1 MQKKTLTEREGRR
14 AMNVEQMLA
23 ALIANLDFSW
33 ESLRDYLYILVG
45 ALVQAFAMRLFL
57 IPAQLVSGG
66 ISGTAQIINYFVPWP
81 IGVMVLIGN
90 IPIFFLGWRYLGGPR
105 FALRTALSI
114 LAFSF
119 FTDFLGLFLPA
130 KGMVHDLVLNCLY
143 GGVLL
148 GIGLGLV
155 YRGKGT
161 SGGTDVLGRILS
173 HRLGMSIS
181 QAYMATDTVV
191 ILAAG
196 FVFGWENALYA
207 LVTTY
212 VSGLAAEMALEGS
225 DVFRTAIIIS
235 NCPDDVAHKI
245 MADMERGVT
254 ILSGQGAYTGMDRPV
269 LYCVISRSEVAQLK
283 DLVHQSDPKAFM
295 VIGQAHE
302 ALGEGFRPFK

>member
-1 MQKKTLTEREGRR
+1 MPNTSRPGTQGILP
-14 AMNVEQMLA
+14 ALLA
-23 ALIANLDFSW
+23 SLDFSW
-33 ESLRDYLYILVG
+33 ESLRDYLYILAG
-45 ALVQAFAMRLFL
+45 ALVQALAMRLFL

-66 ISGTAQIINYFVPWP
+66 ISGTAQIVNYYLHWP
-81 IGVMVLIGN
+81 IGMMVLIGN
-90 IPIFFLGWRYLGGPR
+90 IPLFILGWQHLGGPR

-114 LAFSF
+114 VAFAF
-119 FTDFLGLFLPA
+119 LTDFLSLFIPPQGIV
-130 KGMVHDLVLNCLY
+130 KDLVLNCLY

-161 SGGTDVLGRILS
+161 SGGSDVLGRILN

-181 QAYMATDTVV
+181 QAYLVTDTVV

-225 DVFRTAIIIS
+225 DVIRTAMIVS
-235 NCPDDVAHKI
+235 NCPEQVTHDI
-245 MADMERGVT
+245 MTLMERGVT
-254 ILSGQGAYTGMDRPV
+254 ILSGTGGYTGKDKPV
-269 LYCVISRSEVAQLK
+269 LYCVISRAEVSQLK
-283 DLVHQSDPKAFM
+283 EIVKRADPNAFM

-302 ALGEGFRPFK
+302 ALGEGFRPLK